1 MCGNQKKTRKKKT
14 VRTKRKKT
22 INAKIKLQD
31 WWLLC
36 CLNTPESIRSAYSN
50 NLRMCV
56 YACEDVCVYVC
67 VCACPRRHTP
77 LSFYYMGQW
86 LRHLSSFTPLLSQ
99 TSHIARRDGV
109 DVGGREEGEESR
121 GGRVTT
127 HIICLRAAQTA
138 RPQSSISSL
147 LTSTSNIWS
156 K

>member
-1 MCGNQKKTRKKKT
+1 MATKKRPEKKKT

-67 VCACPRRHTP
+67 VCMSTPAHSSIVLLHGPVTAPSLQFHPSALPDVSYCPEGWCWCGRQGGGGGEQGRAGDYTHY
-77 LSFYYMGQW
+77 LSE
-86 LRHLSSFTPLLSQ
+86 SSSDRTAAILYLLS
-99 TSHIARRDGV
+99 ADF
-109 DVGGREEGEESR
+109 
-121 GGRVTT
+121 
-127 HIICLRAAQTA
+127 
-138 RPQSSISSL
+138 
-147 LTSTSNIWS
+147 NI
-156 K
+156 